1 MPDLKQTGLMGPS
14 FELPLTPQ
22 EQALVVRAQA
32 FAAEL
37 IEPRATAWEQRREA
51 LPRDLFRRYG
61 DDGFSGLMVPL
72 ADGGLGASFLCKVR
86 VAEIMARTCMAAA
99 FALNNT
105 QGSLVRLVREG
116 TPEQR
121 ERYLP
126 GLLAGELVCA
136 PSLTEPGAGSDA
148 TAMALAAVRTTGG
161 WTLNGTKSWI
171 TNGVHADLLVLYAQ
185 TQPGAGAK
193 GIASFLVDLRSP
205 GVGPR
210 MPHRLI
216 GGSAIGAAEIAFQ
229 DVFVPEAD
237 VAAPPGQAFRTAMQ
251 GITAARVHVAAIVNG
266 LVAECLDR
274 AVDHAGSRRAF
285 GLTLMEHQGLRW
297 SLADVSMTLE
307 ASRMLTDRAAVLVEQ
322 GKDAV
327 FEAAQAKAYAA
338 GMAVTAVSACMQ
350 AMGAEGLTDA
360 QPFARHLAAARI
372 AGYVDG
378 TTEMQRDRIGAML
391 GKRYGKEA
399 RR

>member
-1 MPDLKQTGLMGPS
+1 MPDLNQTGQSGHS
-14 FELPLTPQ
+14 FERSLTPR
-22 EQALVVRAQA
+22 EQGLVAQA
-32 FAAEL
+32 ETFAAEL
-37 IEPRATAWEQRREA
+37 IQPQAASWEQRREA
-51 LPRDLFRRYG
+51 VPRDVFRRYG
-61 DDGFSGLMVPL
+61 SDGFSGLMVPL
-72 ADGGLGASFLCKVR
+72 ADGGQGASFLCKVR
-86 VAEIMARTCMAAA
+86 VAEIMARTCMAAT

-105 QGSLVRLVREG
+105 QSSVLRLVREG

-126 GLLAGELVCA
+126 GLLTGELICA

-148 TAMALAAVRTTGG
+148 TAMAMAAVRTADG
-161 WTLNGTKSWI
+161 WRLNGTKSWI

-193 GIASFLVDLRSP
+193 GIASFLVDLDSP

-210 MPHRLI
+210 TAHRLM
-216 GGSAIGAAEIAFQ
+216 GGSATGAAEITFE
-229 DVFVPEAD
+229 DVFVPEAN

-251 GITAARVHVAAIVNG
+251 GITGARVHVAAMVNG

-297 SLADVSMTLE
+297 SLADVSMQLE
-307 ASRMLTDRAAVLVEQ
+307 ASRLLTARAAVLIER
-322 GKDAV
+322 GENAI

-338 GMAVTAVSACMQ
+338 SMAVPAVSACMQ
-350 AMGAEGLTDA
+350 AIGAEGLTDA
-360 QPFARHLAAARI
+360 HPFARHLAAARI

-378 TTEMQRDRIGAML
+378 TTEIQLDRIGAML